1 MKAATNIEVRQNNR
15 RRLLKLLFTDGEMV
29 KQDISTRLEMSLST
43 VNYLVKELME
53 KQFLTTG
60 TLLESTGGRKPVCIK
75 PIYDAR
81 FSIGVEAASDVIRIT
96 ALDLGAN
103 IIARKSYPL
112 PQESSAAYWNTVGAL
127 IREFGDSYNIPR
139 ERLLDVGI
147 TIGITMQEEHLVPR
161 KKQSQE
167 FVFDAR
173 LAREN
178 IGMPVH
184 FRHSTKMAAVAQC
197 RQSGLHK
204 NFVYIYLGTKIS
216 GAIIF
221 DEKVI
226 DFSGINGEFG
236 CMLTLNTPDTV
247 RVDSIF
253 SRRTLCQRAGCKNLE
268 ELAKKIKE
276 GDPQC
281 LSVWNIY
288 LDELA
293 KLIHNLYC
301 IFGWDIVLGGSVS
314 PYIVDELP
322 LLEEKVRAYYPFE
335 EFPKEIIRVSP
346 LGEYGSAA
354 GAALLS
360 INRFFDSEI
369 I

>member
-29 KQDISTRLEMSLST
+29 KQDIAGRLDMSLST
-43 VNYLVKELME
+43 VNYLVKELVE
-53 KQFLTTG
+53 KQLLTTG
-60 TLLESTGGRKPVCIK
+60 TLLDSTGGRKPVCIK
-75 PIYDAR
+75 PVYDAR
-81 FSIGVEAASDVIRIT
+81 FSIGAEAASDVIRIT

-103 IIARKSYPL
+103 MIACESYPL
-112 PQESSAAYWNTVGAL
+112 PQENNAAYWDKVGTL
-127 IREFGDSYNIPR
+127 IRDFGDTHHIPK
-139 ERLLDVGI
+139 ERLLDVGV
-147 TIGITMQEEHLVPR
+147 TIGVTMQDERLAAR

-173 LAREN
+173 LARER

-197 RQSGLHK
+197 RHSGPSK
-204 NFVYIYLGTKIS
+204 NFVYIYLGAKIS

-221 DEKVI
+221 NGKVI

-236 CMLTLNTPDTV
+236 GMLALNTPDTV

-253 SRRTLCQRAGCKNLE
+253 SRKALCLHGGCQDLKE
-268 ELAKKIKE
+268 FSEKIKAN
-276 GDPQC
+276 DSKC
-281 LSVWNIY
+281 VSIWNDY
-288 LDELA
+288 LNELA
-293 KLIHNLYC
+293 KLIHNIYC

-314 PYIVDELP
+314 PYIVRELP
-322 LLEEKVRAYYPFE
+322 RLEEKVRGYYPFE
-335 EFPKEIIRVSP
+335 EFPEQMLCVSP
-346 LGEYGSAA
+346 MGEYGSAA

-360 INRFFDSEI
+360 INRFLDSEI
-369 I
+369 